1 MVKSTFSFYNDDT
14 LHKTLL
20 IHDDLFLRMSQVDE
34 SIVEM
39 YFVNNDGNRIDIPK
53 ELIVI
58 NNFTNKRVNRY
69 SNTQTFALVWSENY
83 TISMNNLCI
92 VKITKEREWSIES
105 DTELTNFSVF

>member
-1 MVKSTFSFYNDDT
+1 
-14 LHKTLL
+14 
-20 IHDDLFLRMSQVDE
+20 MSQVDE